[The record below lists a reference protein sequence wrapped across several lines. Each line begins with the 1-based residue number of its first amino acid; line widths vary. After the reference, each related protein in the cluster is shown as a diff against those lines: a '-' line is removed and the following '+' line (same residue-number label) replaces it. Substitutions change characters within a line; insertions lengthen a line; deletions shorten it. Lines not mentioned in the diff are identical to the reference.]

1 MEKTYLTLKE
11 KITFPLAAF
20 GRSGVYTIMS
30 MFLLIFYTDA
40 AGLDP
45 IHAGNIILAGRIFD
59 ALNDPLMGMIVDR
72 THSKWGKMRPYLLF
86 SPVPIA
92 VTTILLFF
100 APQFSSYSAKVTYA
114 AVTYILWGIAFT
126 IQDVPFWG
134 LSSVITPNEVE
145 RTRFLSNG
153 RLGSTAGG
161 ILPTVLI
168 PILVAENALGLRKGY
183 FVSAIIFGT
192 IAAVLSII
200 PFFTAKERVYEERQD
215 TRTFKENF
223 RLIGKNKVLIIVILS
238 AVLGST
244 MVMANVCATYI
255 HYYLIGVDNY
265 GIIPNGFKM
274 TSLTVAVGI
283 GMVPAMII
291 MPALRKRFSLKAIYI
306 GSSIFGIISHVAF
319 WFIGYNNIYLVLLCL
334 VFMGVPLGIY
344 NVITYALIADSV
356 DYIEW
361 KTGERADGVCFAFQT
376 LLSKVSAGLATYAVS
391 VVLKVSEFQAP
402 IDGIIQVQSE
412 KTKTGLFFM
421 ITILPAIGFA
431 LTMIPMFF
439 NDYTGEKKE
448 KIQKELEFRRMR
460 ANTVS
465 EPVAEEK

>member
-1 MEKTYLTLKE
+1 M
-11 KITFPLAAF
+11 
-20 GRSGVYTIMS
+20 
-30 MFLLIFYTDA
+30 
-40 AGLDP
+40 
-45 IHAGNIILAGRIFD
+45 H
-59 ALNDPLMGMIVDR
+59 
-72 THSKWGKMRPYLLF
+72 
-86 SPVPIA
+86 
-92 VTTILLFF
+92 
-100 APQFSSYSAKVTYA
+100 
-114 AVTYILWGIAFT
+114 
-126 IQDVPFWG
+126 
-134 LSSVITPNEVE
+134 
-145 RTRFLSNG
+145 
-153 RLGSTAGG
+153 
-161 ILPTVLI
+161 
-168 PILVAENALGLRKGY
+168 
-183 FVSAIIFGT
+183 
-192 IAAVLSII
+192 
-200 PFFTAKERVYEERQD
+200 EERQD
-215 TRTFKENF
+215 TRSFKENF

-238 AVLGST
+238 AVFGST

-255 HYYLIGVDNY
+255 HYYLIGVENY

-431 LTMIPMFF
+431 LTMLPMFF

-448 KIQKELEFRRMR
+448 KIQKELEFRRLR